1 LFNISIEVL
10 DTPREGSLALNI
22 DGYDIPTYLL
32 VGILGIKVD
41 VPIGFDG
48 ILELKEI
55 MNKLK

>member
-1 LFNISIEVL
+1 VL

-22 DGYDIPTYLL
+22 EGYDIPTYLL

-55 MNKLK
+55 MNS